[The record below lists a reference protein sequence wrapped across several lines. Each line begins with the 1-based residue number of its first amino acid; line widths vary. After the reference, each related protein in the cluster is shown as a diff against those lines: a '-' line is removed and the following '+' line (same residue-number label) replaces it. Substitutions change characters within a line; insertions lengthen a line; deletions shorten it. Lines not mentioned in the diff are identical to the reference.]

1 MKLTHR
7 ELDRVNSSEKILSR
21 KEYALWFNNH
31 FNNDFSKDV
40 FIDELSFNLHLK
52 RYNARSKKGTSA
64 IVTVPTIRGRSISL
78 LASMTINGMTYC
90 KTISNST
97 VNADIFTEYINE
109 LCAYL
114 RDILHIQRACL
125 IFDNSRIHKR
135 TEIERITLEFN
146 FEYKFLSPYSYMLN
160 PIENAFSKIKNGV
173 RPRLRFDTNGFI
185 SELILSETNTIT
197 PTDSAGYFRNILRN
211 ITNCAAELPYIHK

>member
-1 MKLTHR
+1 M
-7 ELDRVNSSEKILSR
+7 R

-31 FNNDFSKDV
+31 FNNDFSKAV
-40 FIDELSFNLHLK
+40 FIDESSFNLHLK
-52 RYNARSKKGTSA
+52 RSHARFKKRTLA
-64 IVTVPTIRGRSISL
+64 IVTVTILRGQYISL
-78 LASMTINGMTYC
+78 LASMTINGMAYC

-125 IFDNSRIHKR
+125 ILDNSRIHKR

-146 FEYKFLSPYSYMLN
+146 FEYKFL
-160 PIENAFSKIKNGV
+160 
-173 RPRLRFDTNGFI
+173 
-185 SELILSETNTIT
+185 
-197 PTDSAGYFRNILRN
+197 
-211 ITNCAAELPYIHK
+211 